1 MVDRHQIGALAV
13 GERQLAQHRVVAVD
27 QGASHPALDVCSA
40 GHHEPSSI
48 PVRNRSLTRTQPR
61 WPRDRASCDAGSA
74 RDRPHR
80 EVIMSAPASR
90 AASESASPRSMPG
103 RRRAQL
109 VQGTTS
115 PSDGRRLSL
124 ADVQALQADP
134 SPENRVALAAKFGR
148 QYDQLVSGE
157 TRPLADAVLELLVRD
172 VERKVRQA
180 LAEAIAGSPNLPSKV
195 AVDLARDEIDV
206 ARPIL
211 ERSPVL
217 SDADLADIVRSH
229 AIRYALAVAG
239 RERLSEHLSDL
250 LADTGEPQVVARL
263 VGNVGAQLSA
273 ETLSRITEDHS
284 DDCDVQDRLIRRSTS
299 ASPDLSRVFPPALGD
314 RVGVHHEFQKG
325 DLTRLRASTAPPR
338 APSGSRRG
346 GG

>member
-1 MVDRHQIGALAV
+1 
-13 GERQLAQHRVVAVD
+13 
-27 QGASHPALDVCSA
+27 
-40 GHHEPSSI
+40 
-48 PVRNRSLTRTQPR
+48 
-61 WPRDRASCDAGSA
+61 
-74 RDRPHR
+74 
-80 EVIMSAPASR
+80 MSASASR

-134 SPENRVALAAKFGR
+134 STENRVALAAKFGR

-157 TRPLADAVLELLVRD
+157 TRPLANAVLELLVRD

-180 LAEAIAGSPNLPSKV
+180 LAEAIAGSPNLPFKV

-273 ETLSRITEDHS
+273 ATLSRITEDHS

-299 ASPDLSRVFPPALGD
+299 CEP
-314 RVGVHHEFQKG
+314 
-325 DLTRLRASTAPPR
+325 
-338 APSGSRRG
+338 
-346 GG
+346 